1 MLIDP
6 PRPRRSATRL
16 ILLAISVAAC
26 LGLVACGGS
35 GGTSSS
41 TTAST
46 SSSAGQPAAG
56 RFAALRAC
64 LQKSGITL
72 PQRTPGQRPR
82 GGSDGPSG
90 SGRSGGLLGG
100 GSGAPKGG
108 PKLPAGVTSA
118 QYQAALKKCG
128 GGSGFARGGA
138 GGRLNSGAFRQA
150 LTKLSTCMRQSGIDL
165 PTPNTSGKGPV
176 FNTKGLD
183 TSSSKFKTAY
193 AKCQSTLRGSFQR
206 QPGGGAPAA
215 GAPGAAG

>member
-1 MLIDP
+1 MLIDSA
-6 PRPRRSATRL
+6 RPRRSATRL
-16 ILLAISVAAC
+16 ILLVISVIAC
-26 LGLVACGGS
+26 VGLVACGSS

-46 SSSAGQPAAG
+46 SSTAARPAAG
-56 RFAALRAC
+56 RFAALRTC
-64 LQKSGITL
+64 LQKNGITL

-82 GGSDGPSG
+82 GGAGGP
-90 SGRSGGLLGG
+90 GGLLGG

-128 GGSGFARGGA
+128 GGTGFARGGA

-176 FNTKGLD
+176 FNTKGLN

-193 AKCQSTLRGSFQR
+193 AKCQSTLRGSFR
-206 QPGGGAPAA
+206 GQPGGGAPAG
-215 GAPGAAG
+215 GAPGGG